1 MEYLYRGWL
10 LETSRRLNVFDK
22 SLHHETD
29 LELGKAE
36 QELRWLVHVLV
47 GQAELP
53 RAVATP
59 QDPGVQLEYLTAARD
74 GTRRALDHADAE
86 IAMLKEFPIGDS
98 DDKSEAIRVTVPVF
112 KDLMDKL
119 VAVIVIVHLIPPLP
133 DLVLIMTGPGQQT
146 LRPGSTSAYSIIINK
161 RNISHSS
168 VQGSS
173 APLPDPQVTVTYDQG
188 DHNDCPP
195 VLPHFERYG
204 SVMQMQTPQPPQPT
218 FSGYY
223 QGNLTQAVP
232 PAPAPAAPSDHSRS
246 VTPTVYAPQP
256 TLVVALG
263 GHQGDPSRRD
273 NVHLPPPVTIPS
285 HHRHPV
291 TQMHTPQTTFD
302 DYQGNAPQN
311 LPIPSDHS
319 RSMYTPQSTLSNY
332 QGNAA
337 LVPIIPP
344 DLSRSHSLY
353 TPSGPYPGAM
363 QTPIPGN
370 WLPSLPPNP
379 HSCVASA
386 AQMNTPPPTLNDY
399 DGSLLL
405 SVMVPSQDLR
415 PSDLALR
422 LQPPPAFADY
432 RRSFAAPVMSM
443 DGISSLPSVAPDDV
457 QPLTILTPPP
467 IFLSSQT
474 SEKRKGDWRFI
485 DILALFWLQG
495 EQLIW
500 DAVNDCAMI
509 KRSERESLAQVA
521 LANAVNDCL
530 EKTHNIRPRLSRVG
544 EKNSQRFGQRWA
556 AKNAESLYMK
566 LSAPPKL
573 IMAACKEIAL
583 IVIDRAYDL
592 RPSRWSNIES
602 KLKRVKIKDLI
613 GDVTW
618 PLKFIF
624 KKDEITDQW
633 MAFEHDAILDVVIGV
648 VRKLNY
654 WDYVY
659 DLDNLYCTA
668 AAAIYCVL
676 TQFSSGWFNRAV
688 DFTAESFKFMYDLL
702 MGHIINVIK
711 KDESLAKR
719 WVDVKAYTT
728 TILSDLCPR
737 RDSNTSILLVAA
749 VLRPSWTPNEMATTL
764 SQTHTTPTT
773 TDADLL
779 KRSIPSWPSELR
791 RYSEAVMHDPTLGAD
806 YSMKCKQVDGF

>member
-1 MEYLYRGWL
+1 
-10 LETSRRLNVFDK
+10 
-22 SLHHETD
+22 
-29 LELGKAE
+29 
-36 QELRWLVHVLV
+36 
-47 GQAELP
+47 
-53 RAVATP
+53 
-59 QDPGVQLEYLTAARD
+59 
-74 GTRRALDHADAE
+74 
-86 IAMLKEFPIGDS
+86 
-98 DDKSEAIRVTVPVF
+98 
-112 KDLMDKL
+112 
-119 VAVIVIVHLIPPLP
+119 
-133 DLVLIMTGPGQQT
+133 
-146 LRPGSTSAYSIIINK
+146 
-161 RNISHSS
+161 
-168 VQGSS
+168 
-173 APLPDPQVTVTYDQG
+173 
-188 DHNDCPP
+188 
-195 VLPHFERYG
+195 
-204 SVMQMQTPQPPQPT
+204 MQMQTPQPPQPT

-263 GHQGDPSRRD
+263 GHQGDPSRHD

-302 DYQGNAPQN
+302 NYQGNAPQN

-485 DILALFWLQG
+485 EYSGPRRKMFKTLSLAPSDDPVTTESYAAYPFSPSRISRNLSPHERLCSG
-495 EQLIW
+495 AREQLIW

-530 EKTHNIRPRLSRVG
+530 EKTHNIRPDSAESVEKKRV
-544 EKNSQRFGQRWA
+544 QRGKFWCQRWA

-592 RPSRWSNIES
+592 RPSRWSNIVES

-676 TQFSSGWFNRAV
+676 TQFSSGC
-688 DFTAESFKFMYDLL
+688 FKFMYDLL

-791 RYSEAVMHDPTLGAD
+791 RYYSEAVMHDPTLGAD